1 VVREPDLRDPSVLRG
16 SHILNRVAHGM
27 MAEGRMN
34 MIVGSNRTHEPNLIF
49 PEEAWQRAA
58 KLRKLFASN
67 LF

>member
-1 VVREPDLRDPSVLRG
+1 
-16 SHILNRVAHGM
+16 M

-49 PEEAWQRAA
+49 PEEAWLRAA